1 MAEPRGFGN
10 VISEHVQERQQGEK
24 LAELLRQLGHDP
36 DR

>member
-10 VISEHVQERQQGEK
+10 VISKHAQERQQSEK
-24 LAELLRQLGHDP
+24 SAELLRQLGHDP